1 MWRRIPL
8 CFELLSP
15 IHIGFLPNVA
25 GTLVAP
31 SRLYVPGKNFWGAV
45 TASLTPRLFPTPRPA
60 DFESVG
66 SELKHAFRFSYFYL
80 SDGLEVFFPSFENG
94 DLTWS
99 TVSDSEFRARFAG
112 SRLSTQVG
120 AKGTAEDAGLHE
132 IEYIRHRLGKPASTS
147 TTSFLCGVFWLKE
160 DCIVAG
166 GKVEVSAGDLL
177 LRGRNQT
184 EPSVSLLEDLSIGGE
199 RNYGFGRIRPAA
211 LTPGIQGKNEQ
222 CWPSDP
228 DESRPISGPLLSHT
242 IYDAYVSFRGS
253 IEILAAR
260 EYASRQQRSYT
271 APGQAIENGGHCFAP
286 GTIVL
291 TQRTAS
297 LDAFGRM
304 RLTR

>member
-15 IHIGFLPNVA
+15 LHIGFLPNVA

-45 TASLTPRLFPTPRPA
+45 TASLTPRLFPTPKPA
-60 DFESVG
+60 DFERVG

-80 SDGLEVFFPSFENG
+80 SDGFEVFLPSFENG
-94 DLTWS
+94 ELTWS
-99 TVSDSEFRARFAG
+99 TVPDSDFRASFTG

-132 IEYIRHRLGKPASTS
+132 IEFIKHRLGKPASMGTS
-147 TTSFLCGVFWLKE
+147 SFLCGVFWLKD
-160 DCIVAG
+160 DCIVADRN
-166 GKVEVSAGDLL
+166 VVVSASDLQL
-177 LRGRNQT
+177 LGRRQT
-184 EPSVSLLEDLSIGGE
+184 EPSVSLLADLSIGGE

-211 LTPGIQGKNEQ
+211 LTPGIQCKIEQ
-222 CWPSDP
+222 CLPSDP
-228 DESRPISGPLLSHT
+228 DVSRPISGPLLGHT
-242 IYDAYVSFRGS
+242 TYDSDVSFRGS

-260 EYASRQQRSYT
+260 EYAPRQQRSYI
-271 APGQAIENGGHCFAP
+271 APGQAIENAGYCFAP
-286 GTIVL
+286 GTVLL
-291 TQRTAS
+291 TQRSAS

-304 RLTR
+304 RLTG